1 LGSLGT
7 FIDVSVFAVSS
18 SFVRVYVIERQPLL
32 AKALCHVLSS
42 IENVV
47 IAGEAREFDAQAILR
62 VRPEIVI
69 ADWDADHSILEDTL
83 RTWRRALGGE
93 IRICIMSRVRSA
105 AVMMRAISA
114 GADGYILKDVNPAD
128 LQACVRSL
136 HQDGFYADHALTGT
150 LLRNHFEDGTPRL
163 STRELEIARLVAQG
177 MTNRQIAQH
186 LALSD
191 NTVKNHVANIFSKL
205 NVTAR
210 TQIAVY
216 VIRNGIA

>member
-1 LGSLGT
+1 M
-7 FIDVSVFAVSS
+7 SVYAVSS
-18 SFVRVYVIERQPLL
+18 TFVRVYLIERQPLL
-32 AKALCHVLSS
+32 AKALCHVLST
-42 IENVV
+42 IENVA
-47 IAGEAREFDAQAILR
+47 IAGEAREFDARAILR

-69 ADWDADHSILEDTL
+69 ADWDADHGILEQTI
-83 RTWRRALGGE
+83 RTWRRALGAD

-105 AVMMRAISA
+105 AVMMHAISA

-150 LLRNHFEDGTPRL
+150 LLRNHFDDGTPRL
-163 STRELEIARLVAQG
+163 SSRELEIARLVAQG
-177 MTNRQIAQH
+177 LTNRQIAQQ
-186 LALSD
+186 LAVSD

-205 NVTAR
+205 HLTAR